1 MIAAAANFKF
11 VVLGW
16 QLKAVTCVRGNKQ
29 NYLYRFKYLQ
39 HDVRT
44 SWLSIY
50 SIDCCKKPERKTKK
64 KKLKLKP
71 KTNITLRKITK
82 HNSKKD
88 KKYANHQNR
97 MRVRK

>member
-1 MIAAAANFKF
+1 MMWEQVGCLYTQQIVARN
-11 VVLGW
+11 
-16 QLKAVTCVRGNKQ
+16 LKEKQ
-29 NYLYRFKYLQ
+29 K
-39 HDVRT
+39 
-44 SWLSIY
+44 
-50 SIDCCKKPERKTKK
+50 RKTKTK
-64 KKLKLKP
+64 T